1 MFECRMPPG
10 IRAFGR
16 IESSSTI
23 PTPEYE
29 EAASQN
35 KKAARTGFWFHCDL
49 GRRAA

>member
-1 MFECRMPPG
+1 MLECRVPEG

-23 PTPEYE
+23 LTSENK

-35 KKAARTGFWFHCDL
+35 KNAARTGFWFHCDL